1 MDPLPAT
8 FATTREALRALACFV
23 VSPARKAQGGRIGLV
38 ATGDG
43 FGTPVLDDGTRIV
56 VRGDRLIREPDGGD
70 VPITT
75 LRAAAAFVGVD
86 LVADPGVGHDL
97 PPFVPDD
104 DLAVDA
110 AASLALGAWYHFGQE
125 VLDALRDELPAGS
138 TSEAQLWP
146 EHFDLAITVER
157 RPGYA
162 VNVGWSPG
170 DGFHAAPYVY
180 VGPHDTTN
188 LVGDVWNAP
197 FGAYIGYAALS
208 ASTDPR
214 VGALSFIREALSQTG

>member
-1 MDPLPAT
+1 MDQLPAN
-8 FATTREALRALACFV
+8 FAATREALRALACFV
-23 VSPARKAQGGRIGLV
+23 VAPARKAQGGRIGLRP
-38 ATGDG
+38 TIDG
-43 FGTPVLDDGTRIV
+43 FGTPVLDDGTQIA

-97 PPFVPDD
+97 PPFVPDV

-110 AASLALGAWYHFGQE
+110 TASLVLGAWYRFGHE

-146 EHFDLAITVER
+146 EHFDRATRSTWGGRPATSSTLR
-157 RPGYA
+157 RTFTSVHTTPRISSATCGTRR
-162 VNVGWSPG
+162 S
-170 DGFHAAPYVY
+170 APTSAM
-180 VGPHDTTN
+180 P
-188 LVGDVWNAP
+188 LFPLRRIPAP
-197 FGAYIGYAALS
+197 APCHSSGK
-208 ASTDPR
+208 R
-214 VGALSFIREALSQTG
+214 

>member
-1 MDPLPAT
+1 MDKLPAT

-23 VSPARKAQGGRIGLV
+23 VAPARKAQGGRIGLRP
-38 ATGDG
+38 TIDG

-56 VRGDRLIREPDGGD
+56 VRGDRLLREPDGGD
-70 VPITT
+70 IPITT

-104 DLAVDA
+104 HLAVDA
-110 AASLALGAWYHFGQE
+110 TASLALGAWYHFGQE
-125 VLDALRDELPAGS
+125 VLDTLRDDLPAGS

-146 EHFDLAITVER
+146 EHFDLAITVEP

-162 VNVGWSPG
+162 VNVGCSPG

-180 VGPHDTTN
+180 VGPHDTAN

-197 FGAYIGYAALS
+197 FGAYVGHAALS

-214 VGALSFIREALSQTG
+214 ARARSFIREALSHTG